1 MEDLEI
7 TCPVCGEASVVL
19 AEDVETLEVG
29 DVLEC
34 EACGAFLEVVSL
46 DPLEVEV
53 TEEGLEAFF
62 VDCPRCGYT
71 FEVSEEDQGQEVE
84 CPECGFRFIPD
95 WSEIEEE
102 DEEW

>member
-7 TCPVCGEASVVL
+7 VCPVCGEASLVL
-19 AEDVETLEVG
+19 AEDLEDLEVG

-34 EACGAFLEVVSL
+34 EACGA
-46 DPLEVEV
+46 LEVEV
-53 TEEGLEAFF
+53 TEEGLEGFF
-62 VDCPRCGYT
+62 VDCPRCGHT

-84 CPECGFRFIPD
+84 CPECGFRFVPD
-95 WSEIEEE
+95 WSDLEE

>member
-7 TCPVCGEASVVL
+7 VCPVCGEASLVL
-19 AEDVETLEVG
+19 AEDLEDLEVG

-53 TEEGLEAFF
+53 TEEGLEGFF
-62 VDCPRCGYT
+62 VDCPRCGR
-71 FEVSEEDQGQEVE
+71 SLCNSIGARM
-84 CPECGFRFIPD
+84 CCSPGIAAGC
-95 WSEIEEE
+95 
-102 DEEW
+102 

>member
-1 MEDLEI
+1 MRAL
-7 TCPVCGEASVVL
+7 
-19 AEDVETLEVG
+19 
-29 DVLEC
+29 
-34 EACGAFLEVVSL
+34 LEVVSL